1 MRDNEKDCNLD
12 AEISDVLESL
22 KRLRKVISEDKQH
35 ASLGCEIKR
44 LLMRRKCDLT
54 DTRGHEVYIEKWKKE
69 EAERAPFLKKIH
81 ERGGKRGGG
90 RERQT
95 ERADTERE
103 RERKQKQR
111 AETERETETE
121 TDETPG
127 DSWNEE

>member
-81 ERGGKRGGG
+81 ERQE
-90 RERQT
+90 RERGKERRREGETDRQRDRHREQT
-95 ERADTERE
+95 QRAE

-121 TDETPG
+121 RG
-127 DSWNEE
+127 

>member
-103 RERKQKQR
+103 REK
-111 AETERETETE
+111 AETESRDGERDRDRER
-121 TDETPG
+121 DR
-127 DSWNEE
+127 